1 MHAAMNKFRPFILA
15 LIIVLSALLAY
26 GLWTRPNP
34 QPADAQG
41 FSSARVVKDIEVMS
55 KEPHSVAHPQERAKV
70 REYLVQRLEGLGAD
84 TVMLFEYDSLTG
96 PENKHVTY
104 TFDAANILA
113 EFPAL
118 NPSDDDAYLMMIA
131 HYDSRYSQPMPKK
144 DTVWS
149 YGAADDGYGV
159 GVILETVSQVLKQ
172 REHWHQGLKVLFT
185 DAEEPGMKGM
195 KAMWENDREAF
206 VNVGL
211 VINVEARG
219 PYGPAL
225 LFEACPGNEKVMKL
239 YADAAEYKNT
249 YSLTTVV
256 YSFMPN
262 FTDFTVIK
270 DDIPGLNFSTIADIN
285 HYHTDKDNF
294 SNINEASIQ
303 HYGVQIL
310 PVAMEY
316 LTNSAYSDKDYF
328 RSDKDAVNFS
338 MPALG
343 LFNFSKWQYVAF
355 NCAIFL
361 VFLLLFALEGVRGR
375 IKASKVFKVS
385 VSVLFIGIG
394 VLAFGELV
402 AYLCS
407 MIAEAKFKPFG
418 IVQGIPFDN
427 AAMIASTALIA
438 AVTVIAYAV
447 NRQKAVRQVSGSMR
461 ASAAVSAASKHA
473 YNTLYGTLALMFVF
487 AVALLS
493 AIGENLMFIIPLACA
508 TASMALYHMTSLK
521 EWLVLAIGL
530 ILIHA
535 FSFFFALAM
544 ALTIGAYGAVAM
556 LAFFDLMVLIPLAD
570 LYLLASAKKK

>member
-1 MHAAMNKFRPFILA
+1 MNRFRPFILA
-15 LIIVLSALLAY
+15 VLVVLSALLAY

-41 FSSARVVKDIEVMS
+41 FSSARVVRDIEVMS

-70 REYLVQRLEGLGAD
+70 REYLVERLQGLGAD
-84 TVMLFEYDSLTG
+84 TVMLFEYDSLIG
-96 PENKHVTY
+96 PDNKHVVY

-118 NPSDDDAYLMMIA
+118 NPSEDDACLMLIA

-195 KAMWENDREAF
+195 KAMWAQDRDVF
-206 VNVGL
+206 DNVGL
-211 VINVEARG
+211 AINVEARG

-225 LFEACPGNEKVMKL
+225 LFEACPGNDKVMKL
-239 YADAAEYKNT
+239 YADAADYKNT

-262 FTDFTVIK
+262 FTDFTIIK
-270 DDIPGLNFSTIADIN
+270 DDVPGLNFSTIADIN

-294 SNINEASIQ
+294 SNINEKTIQ
-303 HYGVQIL
+303 HYGAQIL

-316 LTNSAYSDKDYF
+316 LTNSEYSDKDHF

-338 MPALG
+338 VPVLG
-343 LFNFSKWQYVAF
+343 LLNFSKWQYVAL
-355 NCAIFL
+355 NSAVFL
-361 VFLLLFALEGVRGR
+361 IFLLLFALEGVRGR

-394 VLAFGELV
+394 ILAFGELV
-402 AYLCS
+402 AYICS
-407 MIAEAKFKPFG
+407 MSAGAEFKPFG
-418 IVQGIPFDN
+418 IIQGVQFDN
-427 AAMIASTALIA
+427 AAMVASTVLIA
-438 AVTVIAYAV
+438 AVTVLVYV
-447 NRQKAVRQVSGSMR
+447 VLRRKAVRQVSGSMR
-461 ASAAVSAASKHA
+461 ASAAVNAASRHA

-493 AIGENLMFIIPLACA
+493 TIGENLMFIIPLTCA
-508 TASMALYHMTSLK
+508 TAAMVLYHVTSLK
-521 EWLVLAIGL
+521 AWLVLAVGL
-530 ILIHA
+530 ILLHA

-570 LYLLASAKKK
+570 LYLLTPAKKK